1 MKALPASRMKKLAKQ
16 AVAAEVGELDELKRK
31 WQDEIQTDIA
41 RQLTAAVLYSLN
53 VRYGWG
59 RVRLRRFLDELDSTF
74 SDMDGV
80 GIISPFDCDDLIERI
95 KQDHGIDLVKE
106 IQCQSCTMRKHTR

>member
-41 RQLTAAVLYSLN
+41 RQLTAAVLFAECPLRLGQGQVQALS
-53 VRYGWG
+53 G
-59 RVRLRRFLDELDSTF
+59 RTRQHVQRHGRRGHRFTVRLRR
-74 SDMDGV
+74 SDRTHQA
-80 GIISPFDCDDLIERI
+80 GIR
-95 KQDHGIDLVKE
+95 H
-106 IQCQSCTMRKHTR
+106 